1 MNPLHEIAEAKIKE
15 ALDAGLFD
23 DLPGRGRPLVFDEP
37 SGVAPELRAAYSLL
51 KGANC
56 LPEEL
61 ELQQSLVRLRDL
73 IAATD
78 DEGALAEL
86 HRQETATQ
94 LRYELLLERRGR
106 AGALRDYAAALRR
119 RLG

>member
-1 MNPLHEIAEAKIKE
+1 MNPLHEIAEAKIRE
-15 ALDAGLFD
+15 ALEAGAFD
-23 DLPGRGRPLVFDEP
+23 DLPGQGQPLVFDEP
-37 SGVAPELRAAYSLL
+37 TGVAPELRAAYSLL

-61 ELQQSLVRLRDL
+61 ELRQHLVRLRDL

-78 DEGALAEL
+78 DEHLLADL
-86 HRQETATQ
+86 HRERTSAQI
-94 LRYELLLERRGR
+94 RYELLLERRQR
-106 AGALRDYAAALRR
+106 PGALRQYAEALRR